1 MISFILFF
9 VLFLIFAPISDA
21 ISISLGDNAP
31 DFSLNS
37 VEGEATTLDEYKGQ
51 TLVVIF
57 WRTDQKKSLQALQE
71 AGEIFEK
78 YKQKG
83 IKVVAVV
90 ESSDNMEDAQKTI
103 TDNVIKYP
111 LFIDNNRQAY
121 SDYGIRVF
129 PTTLVIDKEGILV
142 YDIPS
147 HPLTYKIKLEGYI
160 RKLIGEIDEDELKA
174 ILSPKKKEKDDAL
187 LEAERNYNLSMN
199 FVTMRL
205 MDKAI
210 DAAVKSAEAKPEFI
224 KAHILLGFLY
234 LDDGEADLALEAFNN
249 ALKIEPDSK
258 DAKTGKGGALI
269 LKNEVDSAIE
279 LLNEAAV
286 ANPYAPMTYYELG
299 KAYEHKD
306 DKDNAID
313 MYKKSIEK
321 IIHKKILPSSVSK
334 CQ

>member
-9 VLFLIFAPISDA
+9 VLFLVFAPISDA
-21 ISISLGDNAP
+21 ISISRGDNAP
-31 DFSLNS
+31 DFSLS
-37 VEGEATTLDEYKGQ
+37 AVEGEATTLDEYKGQ

-57 WRTDQKKSLQALQE
+57 WRTDQKKSLLALQDAE
-71 AGEIFEK
+71 EIFEK
-78 YKQKG
+78 YEQKG
-83 IKVVAVV
+83 IKIVAVV
-90 ESSDNMEDAQKTI
+90 ESSDNIEDAQKTI
-103 TDNVIKYP
+103 ADNVIKYP
-111 LFIDNNRQAY
+111 LFIDNDRQAY

-129 PTTLVIDKEGILV
+129 PTTVVIDKEGILV

-160 RKLIGEIDEDELKA
+160 RKLIGEIDEEELKA
-174 ILSPKKKEKDDAL
+174 ILSPKRKEKDDAL

-205 MDKAI
+205 MDQAI
-210 DAAVKSAEAKPEFI
+210 DAAVKSVKAKPDFI
-224 KAHILLGFLY
+224 KARILLGFLY
-234 LDDGEADLALEAFNN
+234 LNDSEADLALEAFNN
-249 ALKIEPDSK
+249 ALEIEPDSK

-269 LKNEVDSAIE
+269 LKGEVDSAIE

-299 KAYEHKD
+299 KAYEHKG
-306 DKDNAID
+306 DKDNAIE
-313 MYKKSIEK
+313 MYKKAIEK

>member
-21 ISISLGDNAP
+21 ISILLGDNAP
-31 DFSLNS
+31 DFTLSS
-37 VEGEATTLDEYKGQ
+37 VEGEAITLGEYEGQ

-57 WRTDQKKSLQALQE
+57 WRTDQKKSLLALRE
-71 AGEIFEK
+71 AEEILEK
-78 YKQKG
+78 YEQKG

-90 ESSDNMEDAQKTI
+90 ESSDNMEDAQKII

-111 LFIDNNRQAY
+111 LFIDNDRQAY
-121 SDYGIRVF
+121 GDYGIRVF
-129 PTTLVIDKEGILV
+129 PTTVVIDKEGILA

-160 RKLIGEIDEDELKA
+160 RKLIGEIDEEELKA
-174 ILSPKKKEKDDAL
+174 VLSPQKKVKDDAL
-187 LEAERNYNLSMN
+187 LDAERNYNLAMN
-199 FVTMRL
+199 FVQMRL
-205 MDKAI
+205 MDQAI
-210 DAAVKSAEAKPEFI
+210 DVAVKSVEAKPDFI
-224 KAHILLGFLY
+224 KSQILLGFLY
-234 LDDGEADLALEAFNN
+234 LNNNEADMALEAFDN

-269 LKNEVDSAIE
+269 LKGDVGDAIE

-299 KAYEHKD
+299 KAYEHKG
-306 DKDNAID
+306 DKDNAIE
-313 MYKKSIEK
+313 MYKKAVEK
-321 IIHKKILPSSVSK
+321 IIHRKILPSSVSK

>member
-9 VLFLIFAPISDA
+9 VLFLVFAPISDA

-31 DFSLNS
+31 DFSLSS
-37 VEGEATTLDEYKGQ
+37 VEGKTATLGEYKGQ

-57 WRTDQKKSLQALQE
+57 WRTDQKKSLLALRE
-71 AGEIFEK
+71 AGEILEN
-78 YKQKG
+78 YEQKG

-90 ESSDNMEDAQKTI
+90 ESSDNIEDAQKII
-103 TDNVIKYP
+103 TDNGIKYP
-111 LFIDNNRQAY
+111 LFIDDDRQAY

-129 PTTLVIDKEGILV
+129 PTTVVIDKEGLLE

-160 RKLIGEIDEDELKA
+160 RKLIGEIDEEELKA
-174 ILSPKKKEKDDAL
+174 VLSPKKEDKDEAL
-187 LEAERNYNLSMN
+187 LLAERNYNLAMN

-205 MDKAI
+205 MDQAI
-210 DAAVKSAEAKPEFI
+210 DVAVKSVEAKPDFI
-224 KAHILLGFLY
+224 KSQILLGFLY
-234 LDDGEADLALEAFNN
+234 LNNSEADLALEAFDN

-269 LKNEVDSAIE
+269 LKGDLDNAIE

-286 ANPYAPMTYYELG
+286 ANPYASMTYYELG
-299 KAYEHKD
+299 KAYEDKG
-306 DKDNAID
+306 DKDGAIE

-321 IIHKKILPSSVSK
+321 IIHKKILPSSVAK